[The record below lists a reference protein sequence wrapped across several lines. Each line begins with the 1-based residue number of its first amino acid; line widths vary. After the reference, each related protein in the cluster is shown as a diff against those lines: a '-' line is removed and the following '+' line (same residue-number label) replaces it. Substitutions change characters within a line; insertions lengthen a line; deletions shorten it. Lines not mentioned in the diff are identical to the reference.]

1 MEVTFTVPSI
11 SCSICSSRIK
21 SELGSLEGIGDIDVD
36 LKAQSVKIVYDPE
49 LRQPTEIKSTITGMG
64 YEVIS
69 S

>member
-11 SCSICSSRIK
+11 SCSICSGRIK
-21 SELGSLEGIGDIDVD
+21 SELGTMEGIGGIDVD
-36 LKAQSVKIVYDPE
+36 LKAQAVKIAYDPE
-49 LRQPTEIKSTITGMG
+49 LRQPGEIKGKIAGMG